1 MQRAGA
7 GMQGDMDDV
16 TYAHVCL
23 FRGERVAHLV
33 VRGANGPVTIML
45 LRHTHVDKSVTVD
58 EDGFHGVIVP
68 AGKGSIAIVTNT
80 NTPVAP
86 MEQELTSK
94 VEWTL

>member
-1 MQRAGA
+1 
-7 GMQGDMDDV
+7 
-16 TYAHVCL
+16 
-23 FRGERVAHLV
+23 
-33 VRGANGPVTIML
+33 ML
-45 LRHTHVDKSVTVD
+45 LRHIHVDKTVPVD